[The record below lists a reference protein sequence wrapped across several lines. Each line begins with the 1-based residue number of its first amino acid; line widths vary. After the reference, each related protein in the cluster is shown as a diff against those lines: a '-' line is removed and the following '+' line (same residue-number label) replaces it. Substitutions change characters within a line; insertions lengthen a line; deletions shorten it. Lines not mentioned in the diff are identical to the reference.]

1 MWSTEQKKILK
12 DFCDLNGIAGLLEQI
27 TENGNLLCDQV
38 AFTLMPSRQD
48 TTSLRVFVQFGQPP
62 AAQAVMVYRRLLELN
77 LLMPQERYERLGV
90 EPESGAVIFT
100 YQLAS
105 PTAES
110 MLASLRHAAA
120 HARAWQLS
128 YFLDDEPDSLLV
140 ALGEYT

>member
-1 MWSTEQKKILK
+1 MPTLLK
-12 DFCDLNGIAGLLEQI
+12 QI

-38 AFTLMPSRQD
+38 AFTLMPSLQD
-48 TTSLRVFVQFGQPP
+48 TNSLRIFVQLGQPP
-62 AAQAVMVYRRLLELN
+62 ANQAEQVYRRLLELN

-90 EPESGAVIFT
+90 EPETGTVIFT
-100 YQLAS
+100 YQLTS

-128 YFLDDEPDSLLV
+128 YFLEDEPDSLLA
-140 ALGEYT
+140 ALEEYT

>member
-1 MWSTEQKKILK
+1 MWSATQKKLIK
-12 DFCDLNGIAGLLEQI
+12 NFCELNGAESLLKQI
-27 TENGNLLCDQV
+27 TDNGNLLCDQV
-38 AFTLMPSRQD
+38 AFTLMPALQD
-48 TTSLRVFVQFGQPP
+48 TTSLRVFVQLGQPP
-62 AAQAVMVYRRLLELN
+62 AAHAAQVYRRLLELN

-90 EPESGAVIFT
+90 EPETGAVIFT

-128 YFLDDEPDSLLV
+128 YFLDDELGSLLV
-140 ALGEYT
+140 TLEEYT